1 MRERNWKLHYGNE
14 LVTSGDNNRQA
25 ITFDKLIRE
34 EKMKLETDF
43 YETTPTWRSLTRKQC
58 LSSF

>member
-1 MRERNWKLHYGNE
+1 MRERNWKLHYRNE
-14 LVTSGDNNRQA
+14 LLTSGDNNRQA

-43 YETTPTWRSLTRKQC
+43 YETTPTWRSLTKKT
-58 LSSF
+58 